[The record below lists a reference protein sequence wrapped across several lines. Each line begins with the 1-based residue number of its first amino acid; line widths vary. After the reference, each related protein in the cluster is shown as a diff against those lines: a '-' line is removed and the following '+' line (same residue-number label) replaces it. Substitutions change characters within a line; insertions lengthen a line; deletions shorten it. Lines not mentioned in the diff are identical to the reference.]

1 MRPAH
6 TPLAAP
12 SAAGPAGTAAAAGI
26 AGPGRRTVLAVLA
39 GAGASLAVGAGAGR
53 AQAADGCTVRL
64 TARPSA
70 ETERVRL
77 AQALRASEFQPTGRY
92 VPANTALKITV
103 LPYDEVLPTLWI
115 GQWDYYGT
123 LTEPRRY
130 ALKPGTNTITDPHG
144 GPVYFSLEGDG
155 ERAAVTFGSA
165 SGSVPMPV
173 FRLGQ
178 TEEADFQRQ
187 LDTYTDVPVVELH
200 GPRSIMTLTRDGALL
215 YRDEDHAA
223 LLTLVEKIIG
233 TESDISGLDGSKPVH
248 RPKAGGYHFTEVSV
262 VPSGVGAY
270 ATHGYNGFPR
280 AYLDRATT
288 VSGLGTRGWGLY
300 HELGHL
306 HQQFAYKPGG
316 LTEVTVNIYSLAVQR
331 ALGQTS
337 NLLTVD
343 AATGLT
349 YFQSARAK
357 FGTAGL
363 TYEKSFGAY
372 EKLVPLRQLEL
383 AFGEDFWPRLHRL
396 VREENPASAS
406 TETAKRY
413 RALATYASRV
423 SGYDLT
429 DFFLTTWAFPI
440 DAEGRAELAALHL
453 PEPPV
458 DPAALTD

>member
-1 MRPAH
+1 MRTPAS
-6 TPLAAP
+6 PSRRSVLAAATGAALAVGGIGAGAAR
-12 SAAGPAGTAAAAGI
+12 AAGPAGAASTAH
-26 AGPGRRTVLAVLA
+26 GPGDLVVPLV
-39 GAGASLAVGAGAGR
+39 
-53 AQAADGCTVRL
+53 
-64 TARPSA
+64 ARPSA
-70 ETERVRL
+70 EAERLRL
-77 AQALRASEFQPTGRY
+77 GQALRASEFQPTGRY
-92 VPANTALKITV
+92 VPPGTALRCDV
-103 LPYDEVLPTLWI
+103 LPHHGAVPTLWI

-123 LTEPRRY
+123 VTAPRSY
-130 ALKPGTNTITDPHG
+130 PLGPGANTVTDPHG
-144 GPVYFSLEGDG
+144 GPVYLTLEGDG
-155 ERAAVTFGSA
+155 QRAAVRLR

-173 FRLGQ
+173 FRLGR
-178 TEEADFQRQ
+178 TSEAGYQHQ
-187 LDTYTDVPVVELH
+187 LDTCTDVPVVELH
-200 GPRSIMTLTRDGALL
+200 GPRSIVTLTRDGALL

-223 LLTLVEKIIG
+223 LLTLLERIIDA
-233 TESDISGLDGSKPVH
+233 ESDISGLDGSKPVH

-288 VSGLGTRGWGLY
+288 VEGLLTRGWGLY

-306 HQQFAYKPGG
+306 HQQFAYKPSG

-331 ALGQTS
+331 ALGRPS

-343 AATGLT
+343 PKTGLDS
-349 YFQSARAK
+349 FRSARAK

-383 AFGEDFWPRLHRL
+383 AFGADFWPRLHKL
-396 VREENPASAS
+396 VREENPQSDS
-406 TETAKRY
+406 TETARRY

-423 SGYDLT
+423 AGRDLT
-429 DFFLTTWAFPI
+429 DFFVTTWAFPI

-453 PEPPV
+453 PAPST